1 MSAKI
6 RLKRLGKKGNPYYHI
21 VVADSRASRDGK
33 YIEQIGS
40 YDPTSNPAIIILNNE
55 KALKWLSKGAQ
66 PTDTAKAILSYKG
79 VMFKQH
85 LQKGVVKGA
94 LTTEQAEEKF
104 NAWLADKEHK
114 INEKRSRV
122 ITEKK
127 KSVETSLEAES
138 KKKEE
143 RAEMVRKKNI
153 PPPVEEVTAETATAT
168 EVSAEE
174 AAAPETPPA
183 TEGAETTPSE

>member
-40 YDPTSNPAIIILNNE
+40 YDPTSNPAIIILDNE
-55 KALKWLSKGAQ
+55 KALNWLSKGAQ

-85 LQKGVVKGA
+85 LQKGVIKGV

-143 RAEMVRKKNI
+143 RAEIVRKKNI
-153 PPPVEEVTAETATAT
+153 PPPVEEVTAEAAT
-168 EVSAEE
+168 EVSTEE

-183 TEGAETTPSE
+183 TEGTETPAAE